1 MKNTLFILAGAT
13 AFSLA
18 SCSQEK
24 TVDTTT
30 TAVPADGAV
39 MTSNMSDEAYKARGN
54 RMADKFASDMKISDE
69 PTKEKLRTA
78 YYNRSKRYDAM
89 TQKYASDTTGMG
101 ADMRQ
106 YNTDTDAEFQ
116 GVLTD
121 PNQYKAYQSSRSTYD
136 EATNLDNNAMQSGS
150 GMSSDANGSMQ
161 SGSNMSSGSSMNDGG
176 TNGNMSSGSS
186 MNDGSK
192 MNDNSNMPAT
202 SGSTMQDRGMMDA
215 NNSVSK
221 SKTKLENGAKIKVK
235 GDEVKVKTADGEK
248 MKM

>member
-1 MKNTLFILAGAT
+1 MKNALFILAGAT

-24 TVDTTT
+24 TADTTT
-30 TAVPADGAV
+30 TTVPADGA
-39 MTSNMSDEAYKARGN
+39 MTTSTTVTDETYHARGN
-54 RMADKFASDMKISDE
+54 RMADKFASDMKIADE

-89 TQKYASDTTGMG
+89 KQKYASDTTGMA

-121 PNQYKAYQSSRSTYD
+121 PSRYQAYQSSRSTYD
-136 EATNLDNNAMQSGS
+136 ESANLDNNAMMSDTTGSMSSGGGSMSSGS
-150 GMSSDANGSMQ
+150 ASSGNGS
-161 SGSNMSSGSSMNDGG
+161 SNMSSAPAN
-176 TNGNMSSGSS
+176 SGS
-186 MNDGSK
+186 
-192 MNDNSNMPAT
+192 A
-202 SGSTMQDRGMMDA
+202 MQDQGMA
-215 NNSVSK
+215 NADNTVSK
-221 SKTKLENGAKIKVK
+221 SKTKLDNGAKVKVK
-235 GDEVKVKTADGEK
+235 GNEVKIKTADGEK

>member
-1 MKNTLFILAGAT
+1 MKNALFILAGAT

-24 TVDTTT
+24 TADTTT
-30 TAVPADGAV
+30 TTVPADGAV

-106 YNTDTDAEFQ
+106 YNTDTDTEFQ
-116 GVLTD
+116 GVLTNPD
-121 PNQYKAYQSSRSTYD
+121 QYKSYQSSRSNYD
-136 EATNLDNNAMQSGS
+136 ESTNLDNNAMQSGS
-150 GMSSDANGSMQ
+150 GMTSGADGSMPAGNGAMSNDNGAANGSGSM
-161 SGSNMSSGSSMNDGG
+161 SGSDNMSSAP
-176 TNGNMSSGSS
+176 T
-186 MNDGSK
+186 
-192 MNDNSNMPAT
+192 T
-202 SGSTMQDRGMMDA
+202 SGSTMQDRGMM
-215 NNSVSK
+215 NSDNTVSK
-221 SKTKLENGAKIKVK
+221 SKTKLENGAKVKVK
-235 GDEVKVKTADGEK
+235 GDEVKIKTADGEK